1 MVQVVTLLLCVML
14 VQRCGVCREMGHT
27 ARSCPSRPA
36 RAAADPPRTPAKS
49 THKAVRQTPLSAH
62 VSSPVGFIPLPASAQ
77 IVRAPRPSTL
87 LPVAEV
93 SFDLLLAYDV
103 ETTGLSVSRDK
114 IIQLSAVLFEAESK
128 TEVASLNLYVNPE
141 GVPIHPRA
149 AAAHG
154 MDLETLRGF
163 QPVSQQQAAHAFVD
177 FVASNTK
184 DADNQSRRCIL
195 VGHNQIRFDLP
206 FVMALLARCNLS
218 LPTNCVGAVDSLQL
232 ARHLVK
238 SKIRSADL
246 PQLPNYRL
254 STLVELETGQPLVG
268 AHNALHDVRGML
280 RMLCVTHYW
289 SNITTLCHDIQQ
301 LISKLRFSSPPSD
314 AAIPSQVA
322 SVAPPVPQ
330 PPLPPGPT
338 SGTTVPQLEDEW
350 FASLA
355 NDDAAIDPDTE
366 HSQEE
371 MLHLRSTAAE
381 ACLDALDR
389 SIQRLA
395 QVEEGAVAA
404 SSVPTNPGPEPDG
417 SSCPSDSVGTQGD
430 SAHSESKQLASDAPP
445 ASPWAEIPPGTL
457 KRDHPAAWR
466 AKHGSR
472 PKARSCRHTD
482 GSAFGP
488 LEIFNSLFAD
498 AAFLIVE
505 QTNKF
510 ARLKRAARTLIHFL
524 KYVAWTSAHNLSAS
538 KYQVRSRERA
548 WVDLTIEEFH
558 VFLAILVQTGIDEP
572 VSTRF
577 SVKPQM
583 ERRAFTGRMSLTR
596 CVSNIRV
603 ARCVSLMASDGLHAS
618 QVSTNPAV
626 PSLRRYP
633 PVSDR

>member
-1 MVQVVTLLLCVML
+1 
-14 VQRCGVCREMGHT
+14 
-27 ARSCPSRPA
+27 
-36 RAAADPPRTPAKS
+36 
-49 THKAVRQTPLSAH
+49 

-128 TEVASLNLYVNPE
+128 TEVACLNLYVNPE

-149 AAAHG
+149 AEAHG

-163 QPVSQQQAAHAFVD
+163 QPVSQQQAAQAFVD

-184 DADNQSRRCIL
+184 DADNQNRRCIL
-195 VGHNQIRFDLP
+195 VGHNQIRFDMP
-206 FVMALLARCNLS
+206 FLMALLARCNLS

-238 SKIRSADL
+238 SKMRSAEL

-301 LISKLRFSSPPSD
+301 LISKLGFSSPASD
-314 AAIPSQVA
+314 AAISSQVA
-322 SVAPPVPQ
+322 SVVSPVPQ
-330 PPLPPGPT
+330 PQLPPGPS
-338 SGTTVPQLEDEW
+338 SGATVPQLEDEW

-355 NDDAAIDPDTE
+355 NDDAAMDPDAE

-371 MLHLRSTAAE
+371 MFHLRSSAAE

-395 QVEEGAVAA
+395 EVEEGAVVA

-417 SSCPSDSVGTQGD
+417 SSGPSESVGTQGD
-430 SAHSESKQLASDAPP
+430 SAHSESKQPDAPP

-472 PKARSCRHTD
+472 PKAHSCRHTD
-482 GSAFGP
+482 GSVFGP

-572 VSTRF
+572 ISTRF

-583 ERRAFTGRMSLTR
+583 ERRAFTGRMSLIR
-596 CVSNIRV
+596 CVSSNRAASVCITDGI
-603 ARCVSLMASDGLHAS
+603 LMGCTCHRYQQILRYLHCADTH
-618 QVSTNPAV
+618 QFLTDEFHALRSTGIK
-626 PSLRRYP
+626 P
-633 PVSDR
+633 PRDPLWKVTD